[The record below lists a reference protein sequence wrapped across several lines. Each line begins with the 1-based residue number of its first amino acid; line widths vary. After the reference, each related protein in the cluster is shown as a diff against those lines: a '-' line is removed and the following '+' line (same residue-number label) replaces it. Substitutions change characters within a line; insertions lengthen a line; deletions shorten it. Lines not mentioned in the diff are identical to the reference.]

1 MVPVEKKTGKESIPV
16 LKGEYGGYVVACSWA
31 RNSAWVEER
40 KSVWDSSP
48 KCDIY
53 TGI

>member
-16 LKGEYGGYVVACSWA
+16 LKEEYRGYMVACSWA
-31 RNSAWVEER
+31 LNPAWVEER
-40 KSVWDSSP
+40 KSVWDSSQ